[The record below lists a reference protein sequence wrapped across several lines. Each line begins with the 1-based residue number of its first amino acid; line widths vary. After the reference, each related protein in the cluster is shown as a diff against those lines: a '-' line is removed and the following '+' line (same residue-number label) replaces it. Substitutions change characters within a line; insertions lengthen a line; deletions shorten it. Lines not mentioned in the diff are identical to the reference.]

1 MAVNWSGI
9 RRTAH
14 DDPTQSVV
22 AARGIRRIIRRVA
35 TVTALLALASTATAT
50 PSWIGTIGPT
60 EGHTGAHTAA
70 LGTLAPGAPQ
80 LLVTFADRPDRATVT
95 ERLAGLGAIEESVPE
110 IGIWA
115 LTPTTPA
122 AARAAVLAR
131 AAVKRAEWSVAMT
144 ATALTDPRPA
154 PPGTLPLQ
162 TLPEPTDAVYV
173 DAVQSWQLRSGT
185 WAFGLDGYDRPPI
198 AILDSGIDSTHDE
211 WRDSGVL
218 VFPHSFIS
226 GQDRAEDAVGHGTH
240 VAGIAAAPANGVG
253 VVGVAA
259 ASATSTVSGMNKVI
273 PVQIA
278 DSRGV
283 STSKTHIAGIRW
295 AVTHGAKVINIS
307 SGGRGYVRAYQDTVN
322 WAYLNGTI
330 IVASAGNNGLS
341 TEPGARKEILYPV
354 GYDHVIGVAAQ
365 CDARIDFDLGC
376 RTPYGVAGFSN
387 AHAKVDLLAPGVNI
401 PSSVPAFVSQDLVAP
416 GYGLES
422 GTSMA
427 APYVAG
433 TAALVFASHP
443 GITPFQ
449 VTRILEDTASR
460 ATGGLRRTDTA
471 GWGLVNPLAAAQA
484 AAPFDDIAEPND
496 DIQWLTKRN
505 NLRPKFAPSRFIA
518 WADEH
523 DDQVDVYGV
532 LLKKGE
538 RMRVTISAA
547 RGEMGPLIFRPRARH
562 ASPALMTERAIEDSL
577 LGAVRRP
584 TPGTR
589 GIVVRAKESGRHYV
603 TVFAA
608 TGGGV
613 YTLKIQRL
621 R

>member
-1 MAVNWSGI
+1 MAVNSSG
-9 RRTAH
+9 RRRAA
-14 DDPTQSVV
+14 DDGPTPVAIGRQRTRVIGRLVGSV
-22 AARGIRRIIRRVA
+22 AA
-35 TVTALLALASTATAT
+35 LLIMTPLAAAK
-50 PSWIGTIGPT
+50 PSWIGTGAPDVANS
-60 EGHTGAHTAA
+60 GAHTNSV
-70 LGTLAPGAPQ
+70 GTLAPGPPQ
-80 LLVTFADRPDRATVT
+80 LLVTFTDTPDRATAGT
-95 ERLAGLGAIEESVPE
+95 RLAGLGALEESVPE

-115 LTPTTPA
+115 LTPTNPA
-122 AARAAVLAR
+122 DARANVLAR
-131 AAVKRAEWSVAMT
+131 EAVKRAEWSVAMS
-144 ATALTDPRPA
+144 AGALTDPRPA
-154 PPGTLPLQ
+154 PPATLPLQ
-162 TLPEPTDAVYV
+162 PLPDPTDAVYL
-173 DAVQSWQLRSGT
+173 DAVQSWQLRNGN
-185 WAFGLDGYDRPPI
+185 WAFGLGTYDRPPI
-198 AILDSGIDSTHDE
+198 AILDSGVDSTHAE
-211 WRDSGVL
+211 WRDGGVL
-218 VFPHSFIS
+218 VFPHSFIT
-226 GQDRAEDAVGHGTH
+226 GQDRAEDVVGHGTH

-259 ASATSTVSGMNKVI
+259 ASATSTTPGMNKVI

-278 DSRGV
+278 DARGV

-307 SGGRGYVRAYQDTVN
+307 SGGRGYVQAYQDTVN

-330 IVASAGNNGLS
+330 IVASAGNNGLQ
-341 TEPGARKEILYPV
+341 PGARKEILYPV
-354 GYDHVIGVAAQ
+354 GYDHIIGVAAQ
-365 CDARIDFDLGC
+365 CDARIDFELGC
-376 RTPYGVAGFSN
+376 ETPYGVAGFSN

-433 TAALVFASHP
+433 TAALVYASHP

-460 ATGGLRRTDTA
+460 AVAGLRRVDTA

-496 DIQWLTKRN
+496 DIQWLAKRN
-505 NLRPKFAPSRFIA
+505 NLRPKFAPSRFVA

-538 RMRVTISAA
+538 RMRVTIAA
-547 RGEMGPLIFRPRARH
+547 KRGRMGPLIFRPSARH
-562 ASPALMTERAIEDSL
+562 ASPALMTEKEFESKL
-577 LGAVRRP
+577 LGATRLA

-608 TGGGV
+608 DGGGS

>member
-1 MAVNWSGI
+1 VAVNSIGLRRAAREGHGRSCI
-9 RRTAH
+9 RTCAAVRVAVAAAVMVIAPAASAARPAWIGGT
-14 DDPTQSVV
+14 PVV
-22 AARGIRRIIRRVA
+22 ASDDIGARTNAVG
-35 TVTALLALASTATAT
+35 S
-50 PSWIGTIGPT
+50 
-60 EGHTGAHTAA
+60 
-70 LGTLAPGAPQ
+70 LAPGAPQ
-80 LLVTFADRPDRATVT
+80 LLVTFADTPDQATAAD
-95 ERLAGLGAIEESVPE
+95 RLAGLGAIEESVPE

-115 LTPTTPA
+115 LAPTSPA
-122 AARAAVLAR
+122 DARAAVLRREGVA
-131 AAVKRAEWSVAMT
+131 RAEWSVAMN
-144 ATALTDPRPA
+144 AAALTDPRPA
-154 PPGTLPLQ
+154 PPATLPLQ
-162 TLPEPTDAVYV
+162 TLPDPTDAVYQ
-173 DAVQSWQLRSGT
+173 DAVQSWQLRSGS
-185 WAFGLDGYDRPPI
+185 WAYGLDAYDRPPI
-198 AILDSGIDSTHDE
+198 AILDSGIDSTHPE
-211 WRDSGVL
+211 WNTPGVL
-218 VFPHSFIS
+218 AFPHSFIT
-226 GQDRAEDAVGHGTH
+226 GQDRAEDVVGHGSH

-253 VVGVAA
+253 VVGVAP
-259 ASATSTVSGMNKVI
+259 ASATATTPGMNTVI

-307 SGGRGYVRAYQDTVN
+307 SGGRGYVQAYQDTIN
-322 WAYLNGTI
+322 WAFLNGTI
-330 IVASAGNNGLS
+330 IVASAGNNGLQ
-341 TEPGARKEILYPV
+341 TGARKEILYPV

-376 RTPYGVAGFSN
+376 ETPFGVAGFSN
-387 AHAKVDLLAPGVNI
+387 AHEKVDLLAPGVNI

-427 APYVAG
+427 APFVAG
-433 TAALVFASHP
+433 TAALVYASHP

-460 ATGGLRRTDTA
+460 AVGGLRRIDTA

-484 AAPFDDIAEPND
+484 QAPFDDVAEPND
-496 DIQWLTKRN
+496 DIKWLLKTN
-505 NLRPKFAPSRFIA
+505 NVRPKFAPIRFDA
-518 WADEH
+518 WADSH

-547 RGEMGPLIFRPRARH
+547 RGRMGPLVFRPSARH
-562 ASPALMTERAIEDSL
+562 ASPGLMTEAEFDAKL
-577 LGAVRRP
+577 LGASGRA

-589 GIVVRAKESGRHYV
+589 GIVVKAKESGRHFV

-608 TGGGV
+608 DGGGT